1 MATLQV
7 SYSTLDH
14 VHRALDSARTTFTSA
29 DLPGGGGAFGADE
42 VVRAFATFR
51 TAQQRSA
58 AWLAD
63 TSRTLAQFAHD
74 TKSQVADA
82 DLDLARKAGT
92 TK

>member
-1 MATLQV
+1 MAALKV
-7 SYSTLDH
+7 SYSTLDQAFD
-14 VHRALDSARTTFTSA
+14 ALDDATSTFSTDSMPS
-29 DLPGGGGAFGADE
+29 DGGSFGADD
-42 VVRAFATFR
+42 VAQAFAAFR

>member
-1 MATLQV
+1 MATLKV
-7 SYSTLDH
+7 SYGTLDQ
-14 VHRALDSARTTFTSA
+14 VYKALDDATSTFSEGSM
-29 DLPGGGGAFGADE
+29 PVGGGAFGADD
-42 VVRAFATFR
+42 VTQAFAAFR
-51 TAQQRSA
+51 TSQQRSA

>member
-7 SYSTLDH
+7 SYKTLDQ
-14 VHRALDSARTTFTSA
+14 VHGALDSARSTFTSA
-29 DLPGGGGAFGADE
+29 DLPADGGAFGAED
-42 VVRAFATFR
+42 VSQAFAAFR
-51 TAQQRSA
+51 TSQQRSA

-63 TSRTLAQFAHD
+63 TSRTLAQYAHD

-82 DLDLARKAGT
+82 DLDLARSAGT